1 MADRRLRLAPRGR
14 VSRRRLCPNG
24 SPWLAHANHASVGIY
39 VAPDADRGWGQATNL
54 ASGPGCGGLG
64 HATCMGSGLSAELAA
79 CHLLIPFCAS
89 QSFRQTSHCV
99 SSVAYLLDLSFFEG
113 SFAMHFG
120 LHSGRVSCSVERS
133 HQQLRTRFRA
143 GASRA
148 IRRDHPRGPV
158 GDWSFKRSLRFENL
172 EQRLNLCT
180 MVFECSSLPSANH
193 TIYLDFTGHATP
205 ATGTDWD
212 NAGYGAISSP
222 AFTEDADPTTFTPAE
237 EETIREVFYRVA
249 EDFAP
254 FNVNVTTVEPAA
266 PFDDLMKDTSPSTD
280 TRWGVRV
287 VITSDTM
294 FNCNCSGMA
303 LMDSFNSSSD
313 TPAFVFHTYAFGSP
327 TLAKGIAES
336 ISHEVGHTLGLS
348 DDGTS
353 SVANYAGHGAGVTSW
368 APIMGTGYTSNVTQ
382 WDRGEY
388 YDSNNASWGPP
399 FSLGAN
405 GGKGP
410 DDLEVITTYNGFGYR
425 PDVGGPSASSGE
437 ILNVW
442 VSDVSDSGMI
452 ETTNDIDYF
461 YFQTGE
467 GMVSLSI
474 NPAAFG
480 ANLDILAKLYTT
492 NGFST
497 MFLIAESNDSAT
509 LSADINV
516 YLPEGLYLLTVE
528 STGVGDPTVN
538 PPVGYTKYGS
548 LGGYEIEGTVV
559 PHFSNLAG
567 IFGSSA
573 TQPEGNSGA
582 TGFTFM
588 ALRSH
593 PTNLPALVGW
603 QVSGYGTSPA
613 SPADFCGGVY
623 PSGKALFETWQHSTT
638 ISVCVKGDTVIEA
651 NESFRITIVSSTLN
665 DPGGPFG
672 ATGTIMDDDTLTFSI
687 SATDLSKME
696 GTGSSY
702 TAFPFKITRSGG
714 LGITASVEY
723 SVAGSGIHPASGSD
737 FATGFPTNQV
747 VQFLPNQSTS
757 IVYLQVVADNTQ
769 ECNESLKVSLS
780 TPVGGTIGTD
790 SWIELLIKDDDRAKG
805 RVYPK
810 CALGPKSVGGRSDN
824 DEIDEQHDISKGVP
838 ARTTAVLRADGTHDF
853 DEEYREEHDEPQ
865 NGEATATSEP
875 AWIFVSP
882 GYLPWEQPSVPAITW
897 MDGALSFDG
906 LLPGL
911 KNDRK
916 YERERGGLESFDE
929 PTADFDE
936 WLRASRPGI
945 AVDHAGTFDTR
956 DAAIVEESESRAS
969 EPPTNREFDGK
980 PGDDAESDSL
990 IDVALA
996 AWGGV

>member
-1 MADRRLRLAPRGR
+1 
-14 VSRRRLCPNG
+14 
-24 SPWLAHANHASVGIY
+24 
-39 VAPDADRGWGQATNL
+39 
-54 ASGPGCGGLG
+54 
-64 HATCMGSGLSAELAA
+64 
-79 CHLLIPFCAS
+79 
-89 QSFRQTSHCV
+89 
-99 SSVAYLLDLSFFEG
+99 
-113 SFAMHFG
+113 MHFG

-158 GDWSFKRSLRFENL
+158 GDWSVKRSLRFENL

-222 AFTEDADPTTFTPAE
+222 AFTEDADPSTFTPAE

-266 PFDDLMKDTSPSTD
+266 PFDDLIKDTFPSTD

-287 VITSDTM
+287 VITSDTV

-368 APIMGTGYTSNVTQ
+368 APIMGTGYTANVTQ

-425 PDVGGPSASSGE
+425 PDVGGAPSPFGE

-442 VSDVSDSGMI
+442 GSDVSDSGMI

-474 NPAAFG
+474 NPVAFG
-480 ANLDILAKLYTT
+480 SNLDIVAKIYHTI
-492 NGFST
+492 GWVPWD
-497 MFLIAESNDSAT
+497 LIAESNDPAT
-509 LSADINV
+509 LSADLNV
-516 YLPEGLYLLTVE
+516 YLPQGLYILTVE
-528 STGVGDPTVN
+528 GAGVGDPTVN
-538 PPVGYTKYGS
+538 PPIGYSDYGS
-548 LGGYEIEGTVV
+548 LGSYEIDGTVV
-559 PHFSNLAG
+559 PLPSVSYCWCSFSTTL
-567 IFGSSA
+567 
-573 TQPEGNSGA
+573 PEGNTGWTEFVYTIMRPADA
-582 TGFTFM
+582 TNIS
-588 ALRSH
+588 A
-593 PTNLPALVGW
+593 VIGW
-603 QVSGYGTSPA
+603 RVSGTGLYPA
-613 SPADFCGGVY
+613 SPTDFTGGVY
-623 PSGKALFETWQHSTT
+623 PTGTAVFEIGQQSTT
-638 ISVCVKGDTVIEA
+638 IIVYVKGDTLVEA
-651 NESFRITIVSSTLN
+651 NESFALIIVGSTQSPQFVSSWQ
-665 DPGGPFG
+665 
-672 ATGTIMDDDTLTFSI
+672 TGTIMDDDTLTFSI

-696 GTGSSY
+696 GTGSSS
-702 TAFPFKITRSGG
+702 TAFPFNITRSGG

-723 SVAGSGIHPASGSD
+723 SVAGSGIHPASDSD
-737 FATGFPTNQV
+737 FATGFPANQV
-747 VQFLPNQSTS
+747 VQFLPNQTTG

-769 ECNESLKVSLS
+769 ECNESFQVSLS
-780 TPVGGTIGTD
+780 NPVGGTIGTD

-865 NGEATATSEP
+865 DGEATATSDP

-906 LLPGL
+906 LSPGL
-911 KNDRK
+911 RNDRK

-969 EPPTNREFDGK
+969 EPPTDREFDGK

-990 IDVALA
+990 VDVALA